1 MTGNLFDTII
11 TASTKKREKEI
22 RKKIKKLHDAGIRNK
37 PPQ

>member
-22 RKKIKKLHDAGIRNK
+22 RKKNLKAA
-37 PPQ
+37 